1 MSLEGRIMGLCPVE
15 GEGSVDGHEFY
26 FKARGQRWKLYV
38 AAVAGE
44 AGDPLDASAW
54 STGAPWG
61 DDPHGA
67 GYMSEEEAWRLIEEG
82 VAKWRAERER
92 KAAVS

>member
-1 MSLEGRIMGLCPVE
+1 MGLCPVE
-15 GEGSVDGHEFY
+15 GEGSVDGYEFY
-26 FKARGQRWKLYV
+26 FRARGQRWTLYV

-54 STGAPWG
+54 STGAPWA
-61 DDPHGA
+61 GA
-67 GYMSEEEAWRLIEEG
+67 GYMSESEAWRLIGEG
-82 VAKWRAERER
+82 VATWRAER

>member
-1 MSLEGRIMGLCPVE
+1 MGFCPVE
-15 GEGSVDGHEFY
+15 GEGMVDGYEFY
-26 FKARGQRWKLYV
+26 FRARGQRWTLYV

-44 AGDPLDASAW
+44 TGDPLDASAW

-61 DDPHGA
+61 NEPSSA
-67 GYMSEEEAWRLIEEG
+67 GYMSDEEAWRLIEEG
-82 VAKWRAERER
+82 VAKWRVERER